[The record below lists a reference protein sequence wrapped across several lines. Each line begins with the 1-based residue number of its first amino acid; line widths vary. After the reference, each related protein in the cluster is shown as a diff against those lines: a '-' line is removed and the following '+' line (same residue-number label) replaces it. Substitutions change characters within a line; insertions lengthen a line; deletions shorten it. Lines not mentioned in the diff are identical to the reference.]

1 MKIKTDGRKVRMNPE
16 ESVRGRGGLHNQEHM
31 GQGRS
36 AWLMTAGTHPPADL
50 QETQVIELGV

>member
-1 MKIKTDGRKVRMNPE
+1 MNPE
-16 ESVRGRGGLHNQEHM
+16 ESVGAGVWGLHNQEHT

-50 QETQVIELGV
+50 QETQVIALGV